1 MFYLR
6 AIFRS
11 IYDARWLTEQKDNG
25 KKAANYIVLFISK
38 YNFIVEKIKKKEN
51 IIIEKVDII
60 ARDELEN
67 ESYFFLFL
75 SIDLFNIFFDY
86 FS

>member
-1 MFYLR
+1 M
-6 AIFRS
+6 
-11 IYDARWLTEQKDNG
+11 
-25 KKAANYIVLFISK
+25 NYIVLFISK